1 MTAQYCRQ
9 QFSDHLFWDVYR
21 DEVDMDTHDVF
32 VVQRVLEYGTMSD
45 WYLLRDYYGLAHIV
59 AVCRSLRSLD
69 PVCLSFISAIS
80 GTPKELFRCYHTRQS
95 MSTPWNS

>member
-21 DEVDMDTHDVF
+21 DEIDMDTHDVF

-45 WYLLRDYYGLAHIV
+45 WYLLLDYYGLAHIV
-59 AVCRSLRSLD
+59 AVCKSLRTLD
-69 PVCLSFISAIS
+69 PVCLSFISGIS